1 MQNWGVK
8 FIDQHAPNQQR
19 VPIYCVTPPD
29 EAASGSESQPR
40 TAEGEGQQPGVM
52 VALGK
57 FPRRGVILF
66 LSTGSVAAV
75 HADDVAKER
84 FREFMAKIQ
93 VFNQQFKKKKAE
105 ASDPRS
111 IDLRESDFYKYL
123 FKSLKPA
130 SVAQLRAM
138 GAI

>member
-1 MQNWGVK
+1 M
-8 FIDQHAPNQQR
+8 
-19 VPIYCVTPPD
+19 PIYCVTPPD

-40 TAEGEGQQPGVM
+40 TAEGEGQQTGVM
-52 VALGK
+52 VALGRI
-57 FPRRGVILF
+57 PGRGVILF